1 MPVKLLPTRLP
12 QGMQDRIGRAVG
24 GLGVTPNMISLL
36 GAAGNGVA
44 AILVARGSLLAAGL
58 VYLAFSA
65 LDLVDG
71 AVARATGRASP
82 FGAVF
87 DAVLDRAS
95 EAVVL
100 AACAW
105 YFAERGQDWA
115 TGAAFGALLGSVA
128 VSYLRARA
136 EVEGVGMREG
146 LLRRQER
153 VVLLGLGLVLG
164 WLAAAV
170 AVLAVLSN
178 ITALQRAWMLA
189 RALRAGDTRAQGGTS
204 IVGG

>member
-1 MPVKLLPTRLP
+1 MGVTLLPTRLP
-12 QGMQDRIGRAVG
+12 KGVQDVIGRSVG
-24 GLGVTPNMISLL
+24 GLGITPNMISLA
-36 GAAGNGVA
+36 GAGGNAAA
-44 AILVARGSLLAAGL
+44 AILVARGELLAAGL
-58 VYLAFSA
+58 VYLLFSA

-71 AVARATGRASP
+71 AVARATGKASP

-105 YFAERGQDWA
+105 YFSERGEQWQ
-115 TGAAFGALLGSVA
+115 TAACFAALLGSVS

-136 EVEGVGMREG
+136 EVAGVPMREG
-146 LLRRQER
+146 LFRRQER
-153 VVLLGLGLVLG
+153 VAVLGLGLVLG
-164 WLAAAV
+164 WLTAAV

-178 ITALQRAWMLA
+178 LTALQRAWMLA
-189 RALRAGDTRAQGGTS
+189 RALRDERG
-204 IVGG
+204 